1 MTTRRTFLATLPA
14 VTLAVTIAQRASA
27 QAAKLEES
35 ESMAVSLGYKHDA
48 AKVDA
53 KKFTAYATG
62 RNCANGLGEVDHL
75 SALLSSLS
83 KILPSKSRISRMSAL

>member
-53 KKFTAYATG
+53 K
-62 RNCANGLGEVDHL
+62 
-75 SALLSSLS
+75 
-83 KILPSKSRISRMSAL
+83 